1 MLCFNC
7 PRYDQVEFSRGNQ
20 IYRSE
25 AQRRVYGKR
34 CRQYLNLWLS
44 FNVDKKRGLDTVPEQ
59 LQHLEKGRRERASK
73 RNVEEG
79 RDA

>member
-1 MLCFNC
+1 ML
-7 PRYDQVEFSRGNQ
+7 
-20 IYRSE
+20 I
-25 AQRRVYGKR
+25 
-34 CRQYLNLWLS
+34 
-44 FNVDKKRGLDTVPEQ
+44 KKRGLDTVPEQ